1 MPKIWG
7 KPAPNA
13 TFLPQLRVRLAPGP
27 RAHQQHEA
35 APAGAQPAAAPEGEG
50 ARVPRA
56 RQVQDGGGKRA
67 CSAPGGASSPS
78 PPPPT
83 PQIPRDWLH
92 GPSAAGGT
100 RTWPSPA
107 AEGDPATRSPARS
120 RTRPRPRR
128 PRPRRSWSRVSSG
141 AASKDSLCPPPC
153 VAVPSFSHCAALP
166 LPGEGEGTWLGGR
179 KGRPAA
185 SRACLGAAFPFSPP
199 KFCCKQSHL
208 SSPSPRVH
216 PDQRQA
222 AHVGQEAGK
231 SGRVPR
237 GRIESDLIEPPRPHR
252 APLCPPVQPLVF

>member
-1 MPKIWG
+1 MNQGRSGKAPVPKIWG

-35 APAGAQPAAAPEGEG
+35 APAGAQPAAAPEREG

-128 PRPRRSWSRVSSG
+128 PRPRRSWSRVSP
-141 AASKDSLCPPPC
+141 KIFLCPPPR
-153 VAVPSFSHCAALP
+153 VAGPSFSHCP
-166 LPGEGEGTWLGGR
+166 
-179 KGRPAA
+179 
-185 SRACLGAAFPFSPP
+185 CLGRAKGPGWGGGKADQPPPEPAWELLSPFPPP

-231 SGRVPR
+231 SGGGHPR
-237 GRIESDLIEPPRPHR
+237 ED
-252 APLCPPVQPLVF
+252 